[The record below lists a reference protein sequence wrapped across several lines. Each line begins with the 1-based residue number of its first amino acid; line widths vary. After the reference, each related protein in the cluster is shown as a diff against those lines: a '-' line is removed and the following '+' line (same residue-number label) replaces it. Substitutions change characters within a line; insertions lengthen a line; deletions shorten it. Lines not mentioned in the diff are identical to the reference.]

1 MTIARALDDP
11 ETEAS
16 VLRYRHE
23 LRSGPQHARERLEL
37 AGRMLELARQVGS
50 RALELDALNF
60 LGRDHLELG
69 AIPRSAEAG
78 RAAVDLA
85 ASMLHP
91 GARFRA
97 GSGRV
102 LVRLLRGELDDA
114 LRVANEGYSRDA
126 VRNLSGRGT
135 LRAQRIVI
143 HTMRGDYDA
152 VLADLAEEA
161 REARVWPL
169 SRYWKAH
176 VCLALGR
183 VELAKHELELCAR
196 DDVAG
201 LVRDHTLLS
210 SVALLADLCLAFE
223 DRARAEQ
230 LYRIAAPFSGM
241 IAAPYLATVGTCAA
255 DRGLAVLAHVL
266 GRWSQAERHFERALE
281 LERKLAS
288 APLVAETSARY
299 ARMLL
304 ARAHPGDEGRARKL
318 QAESAEIAQ
327 RLGIVLWQPAKAAT
341 LERPAASAAL
351 TESGA

>member
-1 MTIARALDDP
+1 
-11 ETEAS
+11 
-16 VLRYRHE
+16 
-23 LRSGPQHARERLEL
+23 
-37 AGRMLELARQVGS
+37 VGS
-50 RALELDALNF
+50 RAFELDALTF

-69 AIPRSAEAG
+69 AIPQSAEAG

-91 GARFRA
+91 GARFRS
-97 GSGRV
+97 GTGRV
-102 LVRLLRGELDDA
+102 LVRLLRGEHDDA
-114 LRVANEGYSRDA
+114 LRTASECFTRDA

-135 LRAQRIVI
+135 LRAQRVVI

-152 VLADLAEEA
+152 VLADIAEEA

-183 VELAKHELELCAR
+183 VEFAQRELDLAAR
-196 DDVAG
+196 DDFAG
-201 LVRDHTLLS
+201 LVRDHTLLA

-241 IAAPYLATVGTCAA
+241 IAAPYLATVCTCAA
-255 DRGLAVLAHVL
+255 DRGLGVLAHAL
-266 GRWSQAERHFERALE
+266 GRHAQAETHFERALE

-304 ARAHPGDEGRARKL
+304 ARALPGDEERARKL
-318 QAESAEIAQ
+318 LAQSAEIAR
-327 RLGIVLWQPAKAAT
+327 RLGIVLW
-341 LERPAASAAL
+341 RPAPAAVHERTAAAPAL